1 MNKNDKFR
9 CFENADDDFIEK
21 LSDTPKISNSEKE
34 RMFKMSMERFNTMDK
49 GNSDV
54 KETGY
59 GDSVEGVEKY
69 KGSKWYVSYITTAA
83 CVVLVAGIAVTA
95 FLMNNNND
103 ENPAVNDPVVLST
116 QTTENSA
123 ATETTSISTTSAKTT
138 AADIVTGTS
147 VSTTS
152 AASETTTQ
160 SATETTTVLDTFEIS
175 VTTTDSVTETTTVPE
190 TTISAEERELIDKA
204 QDFFETA
211 CETYWMYRYTPP
223 FDIADDKYDENG
235 NVIGKEYNWQFKESG
250 EDLGYLIKNPEIKSI
265 DDVLEEYYKTFS
277 DRYPND
283 IRDAYIEYN
292 GNVYLFS
299 GNRGYN
305 ISYKDSRVSEFQRIE
320 GDEIFFTAEYSYY
333 DNIPYE
339 EDGFS
344 IKKEIFSVI
353 VQPDG
358 SWKVGQFRLPY

>member
-54 KETGY
+54 KETAY

-83 CVVLVAGIAVTA
+83 CVVLIAGIAVTA
-95 FLMNNNND
+95 FLMNDND
-103 ENPAVNDPVVLST
+103 GNRAVNDPVVLST

-123 ATETTSISTTSAKTT
+123 ATETTSISTTCATTT

-152 AASETTTQ
+152 AASETTIQ
-160 SATETTTVLDTFEIS
+160 SATKTTTAPDTSVIS
-175 VTTTDSVTETTTVPE
+175 ETTTDSVTETTTVPE
-190 TTISAEERELIDKA
+190 TTISAEERELVGKA
-204 QDFFETA
+204 QNFFETA

-223 FDIADDKYDENG
+223 FDIADYKYDENG
-235 NVIGKEYNWQFKESG
+235 NVIGKEYNWQFKENG

-265 DDVLEEYYKTFS
+265 DDVLEEYYKIFS
-277 DRYPND
+277 DRYQND

-292 GNVYLFS
+292 GNLYVLS

-305 ISYKDSRVSEFQRIE
+305 ISYKDSRVSEFLRIE
-320 GDEIFFTAEYSYY
+320 GDEIFFIAEYSYY
-333 DNIPYE
+333 NETFNENDI
-339 EDGFS
+339 
-344 IKKEIFSVI
+344 IVKKEIFSVI

-358 SWKVGQFRLPY
+358 SWKVGQFSLPY

>member
-54 KETGY
+54 KETAY

-95 FLMNNNND
+95 FLMNDND
-103 ENPAVNDPVVLST
+103 GNRAVNDPVVLST
-116 QTTENSA
+116 QSTENSA
-123 ATETTSISTTSAKTT
+123 ATETTSISTTSATTT
-138 AADIVTGTS
+138 AADVVTETS

-175 VTTTDSVTETTTVPE
+175 ETTTDSVTETTVVPE

-235 NVIGKEYNWQFKESG
+235 NVIGKEYNWKVKENG

-292 GNVYLFS
+292 GNLYVLS

-320 GDEIFFTAEYSYY
+320 GDEIFFIAEYSYY
-333 DNIPYE
+333 NETFDENDI
-339 EDGFS
+339 
-344 IKKEIFSVI
+344 IVKKEIFSVI

>member
-54 KETGY
+54 KETAY

-83 CVVLVAGIAVTA
+83 CVVLIAGIAVTA
-95 FLMNNNND
+95 FLMKNNND
-103 ENPAVNDPVVLST
+103 KNPAVNDPVVLST

-123 ATETTSISTTSAKTT
+123 ITETTISTTSATTT
-138 AADIVTGTS
+138 AADVTIGTS

-160 SATETTTVLDTFEIS
+160 SATETTTAPDTSVIS
-175 VTTTDSVTETTTVPE
+175 ETTTDSVTETTTVPE
-190 TTISAEERELIDKA
+190 TTISAEERELVGKA

-235 NVIGKEYNWQFKESG
+235 NVIGKEYNWKVKENG
-250 EDLGYLIKNPEIKSI
+250 EDLGHLIKNPEIKSI

-292 GNVYLFS
+292 GNLYVLS

-305 ISYKDSRVSEFQRIE
+305 ISYKDSRVSEFLRIE

-333 DNIPYE
+333 NETFDENDI
-339 EDGFS
+339 
-344 IKKEIFSVI
+344 IVKKEIFSVI

-358 SWKVGQFRLPY
+358 SWKVGQFSLPY

>member
-54 KETGY
+54 KETAY

-83 CVVLVAGIAVTA
+83 CVVLIAGIAVTA
-95 FLMNNNND
+95 FLMKNNND
-103 ENPAVNDPVVLST
+103 KNPAVNDPVVLST

-123 ATETTSISTTSAKTT
+123 ITETTISTTSATTT
-138 AADIVTGTS
+138 AADVTIGTS

-160 SATETTTVLDTFEIS
+160 SATETTTAPDTSVIS
-175 VTTTDSVTETTTVPE
+175 ETTTDSVTETTTVPE
-190 TTISAEERELIDKA
+190 TTISAEERELVGKA

-235 NVIGKEYNWQFKESG
+235 NVIGKEYNWKVKENG
-250 EDLGYLIKNPEIKSI
+250 EDLGHLIKNPEIKSI

-292 GNVYLFS
+292 GNLYVLS

-305 ISYKDSRVSEFQRIE
+305 ISYKDSRVSEFLRIE
-320 GDEIFFTAEYSYY
+320 GDEIIFTAEYSYY
-333 DNIPYE
+333 NETFDENDI
-339 EDGFS
+339 
-344 IKKEIFSVI
+344 IVKKEIFSVI

-358 SWKVGQFRLPY
+358 SWKVGQFSLPY

>member
-54 KETGY
+54 KETFY
-59 GDSVEGVEKY
+59 GDTVEGVEKY
-69 KGSKWYVSYITTAA
+69 KGSKWYVSYMTTAA

-95 FLMNNNND
+95 FLMKNNND
-103 ENPAVNDPVVLST
+103 KNPAVNDPVVLST
-116 QTTENSA
+116 QTTENSTI
-123 ATETTSISTTSAKTT
+123 TETTISTTSATTT

-152 AASETTTQ
+152 AASETIIQ
-160 SATETTTVLDTFEIS
+160 SATETTTAPDTSVIS
-175 VTTTDSVTETTTVPE
+175 ETTTDSVTETTTVPE
-190 TTISAEERELIDKA
+190 TTISAEERELIGKA

-235 NVIGKEYNWQFKESG
+235 NVIGKEYNWQFKENG

-277 DRYPND
+277 DRYQND

-292 GNVYLFS
+292 GNLYVLS

-333 DNIPYE
+333 NETFDENDI
-339 EDGFS
+339 
-344 IKKEIFSVI
+344 IVKKEIFSVI

-358 SWKVGQFRLPY
+358 SWKVGQFSLPY

>member
-54 KETGY
+54 KETAY

-69 KGSKWYVSYITTAA
+69 KGPKWYVSYITTAA

-95 FLMNNNND
+95 FLMNDND
-103 ENPAVNDPVVLST
+103 GNRAVNDPVVLST
-116 QTTENSA
+116 QSTENSA
-123 ATETTSISTTSAKTT
+123 ATETTSISTTSATTT
-138 AADIVTGTS
+138 AIDATTETS

-175 VTTTDSVTETTTVPE
+175 ETTTDSVTETTVVPE

-211 CETYWMYRYTPP
+211 CETYWMYRFHPP
-223 FDIADDKYDENG
+223 FDFMDDEYDEEG
-235 NVIGKEYNWQFKESG
+235 NLIGKNWNWKYKENG
-250 EDLGYLIKNPEIKSI
+250 ESLGYIIKNPEIKSI

-277 DRYPND
+277 ERYPDN
-283 IRDAYIEYN
+283 IRDYYNEYN
-292 GNVYLFS
+292 GNVYLYT
-299 GNRGYN
+299 GGKGQN

-320 GDEIFFTAEYSYY
+320 GDEIFFTVENSYY

-344 IKKEIFSVI
+344 IKKETFSVI

>member
-54 KETGY
+54 KETAY

-95 FLMNNNND
+95 FLMNDND
-103 ENPAVNDPVVLST
+103 GNRAVNDPVVLST
-116 QTTENSA
+116 QSTEYSD
-123 ATETTSISTTSAKTT
+123 ATETTSISTTSAITT
-138 AADIVTGTS
+138 AIDATTETS

-152 AASETTTQ
+152 ITLKTTIQ
-160 SATETTTVLDTFEIS
+160 SATETTTAPDTSVIS
-175 VTTTDSVTETTTVPE
+175 ETTTDSVTETTTVPE
-190 TTISAEERELIDKA
+190 TTISAEERELVGKA
-204 QDFFETA
+204 QNFFETA

-235 NVIGKEYNWQFKESG
+235 NVIGKEYNWQFKENG

-292 GNVYLFS
+292 GNLYVLS

-305 ISYKDSRVSEFQRIE
+305 ISYKDSRVSEFLRIE
-320 GDEIFFTAEYSYY
+320 GDEIFFIAEYSYY
-333 DNIPYE
+333 NETFNENDI
-339 EDGFS
+339 
-344 IKKEIFSVI
+344 IVKKEIFSVI

-358 SWKVGQFRLPY
+358 SWKVGQFSLPY

>member
-21 LSDTPKISNSEKE
+21 LSDTPSISNSERE
-34 RMFKMSMERFNTMDK
+34 RMFKMSMKRYNTMDK
-49 GNSDV
+49 GESDV
-54 KETGY
+54 KETVY

-69 KGSKWYVSYITTAA
+69 KRPKWYVSYITTAA
-83 CVVLVAGIAVTA
+83 CMVLVAGIAVTA
-95 FLMNNNND
+95 FLMKNNND
-103 ENPAVNDPVVLST
+103 KNPAVNDPVVLST
-116 QTTENSA
+116 QTTENSVI
-123 ATETTSISTTSAKTT
+123 TETTSISTTSATT
-138 AADIVTGTS
+138 AAADIVTITS

-152 AASETTTQ
+152 ISLETTTH
-160 SATETTTVLDTFEIS
+160 S
-175 VTTTDSVTETTTVPE
+175 VTENIDAPDTSVISEITTDSVTETTVVPE
-190 TTISAEERELIDKA
+190 TTISAEEMELIDKA

-235 NVIGKEYNWQFKESG
+235 NVIGKEYNWQFKENG

-277 DRYPND
+277 ERYPDN
-283 IRDAYIEYN
+283 IRDYYNEYN
-292 GNVYLFS
+292 GNVYLFT
-299 GNRGYN
+299 GGRGHN
-305 ISYKDSRVSEFQRIE
+305 ISYKDSRVSEFLRIE
-320 GDEIFFTAEYSYY
+320 GDEIFFTVENSYY

-339 EDGFS
+339 EGGFS

>member
-34 RMFKMSMERFNTMDK
+34 RMFKMSMERFNIMDK

-54 KETGY
+54 KETAY

-103 ENPAVNDPVVLST
+103 GNPAVNDPVVLST
-116 QTTENSA
+116 QSTEYSA
-123 ATETTSISTTSAKTT
+123 ATETTSISTTSATTT
-138 AADIVTGTS
+138 AADIVTETS

-152 AASETTTQ
+152 DASETTTQ

-175 VTTTDSVTETTTVPE
+175 ETTTDSVSETTVVPE
-190 TTISAEERELIDKA
+190 TSISAEERELIGKA

-235 NVIGKEYNWQFKESG
+235 NVIGKEYNWQFKENG

-333 DNIPYE
+333 NEMTYNENDITV
-339 EDGFS
+339 
-344 IKKEIFSVI
+344 KKEIFSVI

-358 SWKVGQFRLPY
+358 SWKVGQFSLPY